1 MRREAEGSSFPLSS
15 ATPII
20 SKSQNRLRSSS
31 LYSFSVFTRSVMH
44 FPLPTSAGMLP
55 DKIHPNAV
63 IKVYTDK
70 YVNFRSFSR
79 KDVCQLQSV

>member
-1 MRREAEGSSFPLSS
+1 MRRDAEGSSFPLSS

-44 FPLPTSAGMLP
+44 FPLPSCAGMLP
-55 DKIHPNAV
+55 DKIHPNGELTASGKASPPT
-63 IKVYTDK
+63 ILSLNSK
-70 YVNFRSFSR
+70 R
-79 KDVCQLQSV
+79 L